1 MRVLGI
7 DFGSRRHGLAVSDGL
22 GLTAQPLGT
31 LERQNETADMKRFGE
46 LVDEHEI
53 GRIVIGL
60 PLNMDGSESVH
71 FKDVEIFAAQLGKH
85 TELPIEMWEER
96 LTTSEAER
104 ILLAADTS
112 RKKRKKVIDKL
123 AAALIL
129 QSWMDANQAT
139 LAEMKGA
146 V

>member
-7 DFGSRRHGLAVSDGL
+7 DFGSRRHGLAISDGL

-31 LERQNETADMKRFGE
+31 LERRDETSDMQQFRA
-46 LVDEHEI
+46 LIDEHQI

-60 PLNMDGSESVH
+60 PRNMDGSESVH
-71 FKDVEIFAAQLGKH
+71 FKDVEVFSEALHEH
-85 TELPIEMWEER
+85 TNVPIEMWEER

-112 RKKRKKVIDKL
+112 RKKRKRVIDKL
-123 AAALIL
+123 AAAIIL
-129 QSWMDANQAT
+129 QSWMDAHPAVLN
-139 LAEMKGA
+139 EMRSA
-146 V
+146 Q

>member
-1 MRVLGI
+1 
-7 DFGSRRHGLAVSDGL
+7 
-22 GLTAQPLGT
+22 
-31 LERQNETADMKRFGE
+31 MKRFGE

-60 PLNMDGSESVH
+60 PRNMDGSESVH
-71 FKDVEIFAAQLGKH
+71 FKNVEIFAAELGKH